1 MYTSHVLKGALSLME
16 MEKPIRWVGSSLD
29 DLHAFPVGAKK
40 DAGYQLHRIQQGLDP
55 EDWKPFASV
64 GPGVKEIRI
73 SVARGIYRVMYVA
86 KFKGAVYVLHAFQ
99 KKTQRTPRKEL
110 EIARARYNAIAG

>member
-1 MYTSHVLKGALSLME
+1 ME
-16 MEKPIRWVGSSLD
+16 MEKPIRWVDSSLD
-29 DLHAFPVGAKK
+29 DVQAFPVGAKK

-55 EDWKPFASV
+55 DDWKPFASI
-64 GPGVKEIRI
+64 GAGVREIRI

-99 KKTQRTPRKEL
+99 KKPKEHPGKRLKLQGQDTTPLPDERS
-110 EIARARYNAIAG
+110 